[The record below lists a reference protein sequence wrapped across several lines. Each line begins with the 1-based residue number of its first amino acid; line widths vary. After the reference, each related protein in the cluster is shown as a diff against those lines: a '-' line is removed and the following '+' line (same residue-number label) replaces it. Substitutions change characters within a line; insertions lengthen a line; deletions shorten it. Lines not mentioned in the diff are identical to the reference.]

1 MMVLTEEMIKKLPVI
16 TEEELKDS
24 QYSQDEFLI
33 EVLNES
39 EIMLEEIEREC
50 GYDSSKQEFSDNIED

>member
-1 MMVLTEEMIKKLPVI
+1 MVLTEEMIKKLPVI
-16 TEEELKDS
+16 TEEDMKGS
-24 QYSQDEFLI
+24 QYSQDEFLN

-50 GYDSSKQEFSDNIED
+50 GYDSSKQEFTGNIED

>member
-1 MMVLTEEMIKKLPVI
+1 MIVLTEEMIKKLPVI

>member
-1 MMVLTEEMIKKLPVI
+1 MVLTEEMIKKLPVI